1 MLYILGQMVTRTIG
15 VNSVLHIFKPVSANL
30 ETTTEE
36 IEASGFQ
43 FDEGPIQVLD
53 SAIIKET
60 TTLNLTQESLDKLDL
75 SMVLDQKEATVASIA
90 VPTITKVLVPATP
103 FEVTIAALTLNQDVV
118 ATILSDTAPVYLKRV
133 AIAPAA
139 ADEFQVTA
147 GKLIFH
153 SGAVGASVAVWYTKT
168 ETALPMIGGTNPDSS
183 YGEMSFSG
191 ILKGTRMRKRI
202 FIPRITRTGDKT
214 LGVSGSVEAAELSY
228 KCLAPAGWSKPYA
241 IWDAV

>member
-1 MLYILGQMVTRTIG
+1 
-15 VNSVLHIFKPVSANL
+15 
-30 ETTTEE
+30 
-36 IEASGFQ
+36 
-43 FDEGPIQVLD
+43 
-53 SAIIKET
+53 
-60 TTLNLTQESLDKLDL
+60 LDL
-75 SMVLDQKEATVASIA
+75 SMVLDQKEAIVASIA

-103 FEVTIAALTLNQDVV
+103 FEVTIASLTLNQDVV

-133 AIAPAA
+133 AIAPTA

-168 ETALPMIGGTNPDSS
+168 ESNLSMIGGTNPDSS

-228 KCLAPAGWSKPYA
+228 KCLTPAGWSKPYA
-241 IWDAV
+241 IWNAA

>member
-1 MLYILGQMVTRTIG
+1 MLYILGQMVARTSG
-15 VNSVLHIFKPVSANL
+15 ANSVLHVFKPVSANL

-60 TTLNLTQESLDKLDL
+60 TTLNLTQESLDQLDL
-75 SMVLDQKEATVASIA
+75 SMVLDQKEAVVASIA

-103 FEVTIAALTLNQDVV
+103 FEVTIASLTLNQDVV

-133 AIAPAA
+133 AIAPTA

-168 ETALPMIGGTNPDSS
+168 ESNLSMIGGTNPDSS

-228 KCLAPAGWSKPYA
+228 KCLTPAGWSKPYA
-241 IWDAV
+241 TWNAV